1 MSQSVDDRS
10 IPYRPPGRGRRTFA
24 LLAGAPI
31 IPLLIIGLFV
41 LAAIFANFLT
51 PYSPTQPN
59 LALRLLPPFWVEG
72 GQLAHPLGTDLLGR
86 DMLTRIMYGARVSLT
101 VAVAVILVAK
111 TIGVVVGI
119 TAGYFGG
126 WVDAALMRLA
136 DATLAFPGILFAI
149 VLVVALGAG
158 LWNVVLAI
166 SLLDWAGTS
175 RVIRG
180 EVLSLKNRDFVAQ
193 AKVAGCSPL
202 RIMAVHLF
210 PNIIN
215 TLIVLSTLQV
225 GSVILAEASL
235 SFLGAGVPAPAPA
248 WGQMVSNGKAY
259 LTTAWWLAFFPGMAI
274 VLVVLAFNMLGDWL
288 RDVLDPKM
296 RQV

>member
-1 MSQSVDDRS
+1 
-10 IPYRPPGRGRRTFA
+10 
-24 LLAGAPI
+24 
-31 IPLLIIGLFV
+31 
-41 LAAIFANFLT
+41 T
-51 PYSPTQPN
+51 PYSPTEPN
-59 LALRLLPPFWVEG
+59 LALRLKPPFWLEG
-72 GQLAHPLGTDLLGR
+72 GSLSYPLGTDLLGR
-86 DMLTRIMYGARVSLT
+86 DMLTRIIYGARVSLT

-111 TIGVVVGI
+111 TIGVVVGL

-126 WVDAALMRLA
+126 WEDAALMRQ
-136 DATLAFPGILFAI
+136 DYATLAFPGIQFAI

-166 SLLDWAGTS
+166 SLLEWAGTS

-180 EVLSLKNRDFVAQ
+180 QVLSLKNRDFIAQ

-210 PNIIN
+210 PNIVN

-248 WGQMVSNGKAY
+248 WGQMVAGGKAY
-259 LTTAWWLAFFPGMAI
+259 LTSAWWLAFFPGIAI
-274 VLVVLAFNMLGDWL
+274 VLLVLAFNLLGDWL
-288 RDVLDPKM
+288 RDVLDPKL